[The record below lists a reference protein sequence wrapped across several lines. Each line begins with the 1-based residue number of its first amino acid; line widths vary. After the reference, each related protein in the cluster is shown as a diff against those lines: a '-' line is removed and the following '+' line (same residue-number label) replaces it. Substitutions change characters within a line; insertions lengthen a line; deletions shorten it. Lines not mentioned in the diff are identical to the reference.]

1 MNKKKQCQTL
11 SIPEACQVLGICR
24 STGYKLVRQ
33 KKLPGMIFLGDTI
46 RVSKIVINNLLRDKI
61 HEDIDNAQTTT
72 DKRHLL
78 KIMRRGS
85 YEI

>member
-1 MNKKKQCQTL
+1 MSKQCQTL
-11 SIPEACQVLGICR
+11 SISEASQVLGICR
-24 STGYKLVRQ
+24 NTGYKLAKQ
-33 KKLPGMIFLGDTI
+33 NKFPGMILLGDNI

-61 HEDIDNAQTTT
+61 YDDIDNAQTTT

-85 YEI
+85 YEVK